1 MQSEQ
6 ILKKL
11 DWLDEERRKDKT
23 LIVTLEDKIKNLEE
37 NLQTYRQQIKELSGE
52 IARLKSV
59 QTRVEQTDEALLKHK
74 IEVKQQFDE
83 LEKEIRR
90 REEEAE
96 KVRRVE
102 IKSLDTGI
110 IELRKEISG
119 LGEIRRSLQGRLEEE
134 IRLSRAIEEL
144 KEQLESVK
152 RNDEEFNRLIRQ
164 SEENRRQD
172 SKRITDLIGE
182 ISALRKVYNELAGQF
197 ELYSASLKKIENRM
211 AEVETADAERKQAQI
226 KFIEEQSLLQVE
238 RERTWKEW
246 AAKLE
251 QIEALPLEV
260 ERSIQN
266 IEIATRNVNRAQQ
279 GIDELAQKVE
289 RRVAE
294 LTELQRLGEER
305 IRQEWVAYKS
315 DDQKRWTNYTL
326 VQEEMRSELLKQ
338 IEKIPPRLVEFEERI
353 QALQDILQIVNEQT
367 ERHLREVL
375 GAFHNWA
382 LEYEEALKQR

>member
-37 NLQTYRQQIKELSGE
+37 NLQNSRQQIKELSGE
-52 IARLKSV
+52 LARFKSM
-59 QTRVEQTDEALLKHK
+59 QTRVEQTDEALLKYK

-83 LEKEIRR
+83 LEKETRR

-110 IELRKEISG
+110 TELRKEISG
-119 LGEIRRSLQGRLEEE
+119 LGEIRRSLQTRLEEE
-134 IRLSRAIEEL
+134 IRLSRAIEDL

-182 ISALRKVYNELAGQF
+182 INSLRKVYNELAGQF

-211 AEVETADAERKQAQI
+211 AEVETGDAERKQAQI
-226 KFIEEQSLLQVE
+226 KFIEEQALIQVE

-266 IEIATRNVNRAQQ
+266 IEIASRNVNRAQQ
-279 GIDELAQKVE
+279 AIDELAQKVE

-326 VQEEMRSELLKQ
+326 VQEEMRNELLKQ
-338 IEKIPPRLVEFEERI
+338 IEKILPRLLEFDERI
-353 QALQDILQIVNEQT
+353 QTLQDVLQIVNEQT

>member
-23 LIVTLEDKIKNLEE
+23 LIVTLEDRIKNLEE
-37 NLQTYRQQIKELSGE
+37 NLQNSRQQIKELSGE
-52 IARLKSV
+52 VARLKSI
-59 QTRVEQTDEALLKHK
+59 QTRVEQSDEALLKYK

-83 LEKEIRR
+83 LEKETRR

-102 IKSLDTGI
+102 IRSLDTGLT
-110 IELRKEISG
+110 ELRKEISG
-119 LGEIRRSLQGRLEEE
+119 LGEIRRNLQTRLEEE
-134 IRLSRAIEEL
+134 IRLSRSLEEL

-172 SKRITDLIGE
+172 SKRLTDLMGE
-182 ISALRKVYNELAGQF
+182 INSLRKVYNELVGQF

-211 AEVETADAERKQAQI
+211 TDVETADAERKQSQI
-226 KFIEEQSLLQVE
+226 KFIEEQSLIQVE
-238 RERTWKEW
+238 RERMWKEW

-251 QIEALPLEV
+251 QIEALPGEV

-266 IEIATRNVNRAQQ
+266 IEIAARNVNRAQQ
-279 GIDELAQKVE
+279 AIDELAQKVE

-326 VQEEMRSELLKQ
+326 VQEEMRSELIKQ
-338 IEKIPPRLVEFEERI
+338 IEKIPPRLIEIEERT
-353 QALQDILQIVNEQT
+353 QELQDLLQIVHEQT

-382 LEYEEALKQR
+382 TEYEEALKQR

>member
-1 MQSEQ
+1 MQQEQ

-23 LIVTLEDKIKNLEE
+23 LIVTLEDKVKNLEE
-37 NLQTYRQQIKELSGE
+37 NLQNSRQQIKELSAE

-59 QTRVEQTDEALLKHK
+59 QTRVEQTDEALLKYK
-74 IEVKQQFDE
+74 IDVKNQFDE
-83 LEKEIRR
+83 LEKETRR

-96 KVRRVE
+96 KVRNVA

-110 IELRKEISG
+110 IELRKEIGG
-119 LGEIRRSLQGRLEEE
+119 LGEMRRSLQTRMEEE
-134 IRLSRAIEEL
+134 IRLSRAIEDL
-144 KEQLESVK
+144 KEQLESVQ

-182 ISALRKVYNELAGQF
+182 INSLRKVYNELAGQF

-226 KFIEEQSLLQVE
+226 KFIEEQSLIQVE

-246 AAKLE
+246 AVKLE

-266 IEIATRNVNRAQQ
+266 IEIASRNVNRAQQ
-279 GIDELAQKVE
+279 AIDELAQKVE

-326 VQEEMRSELLKQ
+326 VQEEMRNELLKQ
-338 IEKIPPRLVEFEERI
+338 IEKILPRLIEIEERT
-353 QALQDILQIVNEQT
+353 QTLQDLLQIVNDQT

-382 LEYEEALKQR
+382 IEYEEVLKQR